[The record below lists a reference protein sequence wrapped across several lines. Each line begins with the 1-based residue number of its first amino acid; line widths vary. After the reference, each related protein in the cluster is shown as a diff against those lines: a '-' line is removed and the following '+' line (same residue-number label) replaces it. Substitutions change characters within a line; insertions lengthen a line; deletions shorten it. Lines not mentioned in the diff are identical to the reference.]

1 MLGVFEEKVRETWSK
16 KKSVV
21 PEKTE
26 GLKKT
31 EERRKKEESLRILI
45 TKDLSAEAV
54 AIEDPER
61 KEKNPLN
68 FLKNLLE
75 HK

>member
-26 GLKKT
+26 GLEKA
-31 EERRKKEESLRILI
+31 EERGKKEESLRILI
-45 TKDLSAEAV
+45 TRGLSAEAV
-54 AIEDPER
+54 EIEYPER
-61 KEKNPLN
+61 KEK
-68 FLKNLLE
+68 KSA
-75 HK
+75 